1 MDFQDTRTQ
10 TDVPHQ
16 QEVRANRTDR
26 FDHESSDP
34 NRHHLRRAVGPWGSY
49 TWGYADVGADIY
61 VALGLVVA
69 YAEGLA
75 NVAFLFAG
83 LLYVCIGLAYTELS
97 AMYPLAG
104 GGQLFVLRGLG
115 DFWGFVAGWA
125 VLLDFTIDI
134 GLFAYSSAGYIDHF
148 HEQWSRPPYII
159 IEAILLVLF
168 LLGLNIVGVRESSK
182 LNEVAAAVD
191 IVVETTLLFIG
202 FTFAFDPAFYWHQV
216 NAFLMHFDTS
226 RLLFGMSLAI
236 ISFVGLESIAQAA
249 QETERPTTIVPR
261 TSVALILTI
270 LAYAIALSNLTLG
283 MVSWQTYDPNSTGA
297 RYCHHLS
304 SAACS
309 NEHLAHQNAP
319 VAWLAIHLPIVG
331 GFIAPV
337 IAILGA
343 LLLLISSNAGVYGSS
358 RIMYSM
364 SVNNLTP
371 RIFTYV
377 QQRFA
382 TPVISLVTFALIA
395 ILELLYAGITPN
407 ALETLG
413 DMYAF
418 GAATSYTLVFVSL
431 LTLRFT
437 DQDTPR
443 TFRVPWNVTVRRN
456 GEAYQIPMVGVIG
469 LFGISSVLL
478 MVILTHPIGRVAGPV
493 WIALGLLGY
502 YIYRRKRG
510 LPLYGTVPRDWP
522 AEQLAV
528 YEESGEHALAEE
540 YRAALRRHARTGAHR
555 PADVE

>member
-1 MDFQDTRTQ
+1 MKLGSPP
-10 TDVPHQ
+10 VPPPAAPPGSAPVHD
-16 QEVRANRTDR
+16 QESDR
-26 FDHESSDP
+26 SDHSPSTG
-34 NRHHLRRAVGPWGSY
+34 HLRRAVGPWGSY
-49 TWGYADVGADIY
+49 AWGYADVGADIY

-69 YAEGLA
+69 YAEGLS

-104 GGQLFVLRGLG
+104 GGQLFVLRGIG

-148 HEQWSRPPYII
+148 HQEWSKPPYII

-168 LLGLNIVGVRESSK
+168 LLGLNVLGVRESSR
-182 LNEVAAAVD
+182 LNEIAAAVD

-216 NAFLMHFDTS
+216 NAFLMHFDGS

-249 QETERPTTIVPR
+249 QETVRPTTIVPR

-283 MVSWQTYDPNSTGA
+283 MVAWQTYDPNSTESQ
-297 RYCHHLS
+297 YCHHLS
-304 SAACS
+304 AAACS
-309 NEHLAHQNAP
+309 AEHLAHQNAP
-319 VAWLAIHLPIVG
+319 VAWLAIHLPLVG
-331 GFIAPV
+331 SFIAPV

-343 LLLLISSNAGVYGSS
+343 VLLLISSNAGVYGSS

-371 RIFTYV
+371 KIFTYV
-377 QQRFA
+377 QARFA
-382 TPVISLVTFALIA
+382 TPVISLVTFSAIA
-395 ILELLYAGITPN
+395 IAELLYAGITPN
-407 ALETLG
+407 ALVTLG

-437 DQDTPR
+437 DRDTPR
-443 TFRVPWNVTVRRN
+443 TFRVPWNVRVRRH
-456 GEAYQIPMVGVIG
+456 GEVYEVPIVGVIG
-469 LFGISSVLL
+469 MFGIASVLV
-478 MVILTHPIGRVAGPV
+478 MVILTHPIGRIAGPV
-493 WIALGLLGY
+493 WIALGLVGY
-502 YIYRRKRG
+502 YVYRRKRN
-510 LPLYGTVPRDWP
+510 LPVYGTVRRDWA

-528 YEESGEHALAEE
+528 YVESGEDALAEE
-540 YRAALRRHARTGAHR
+540 YQTALRRHAREGS
-555 PADVE
+555 PKGP

>member
-1 MDFQDTRTQ
+1 MGDIAAPAIETQ
-10 TDVPHQ
+10 H
-16 QEVRANRTDR
+16 R
-26 FDHESSDP
+26 
-34 NRHHLRRAVGPWGSY
+34 LRRSVGPWGSY

-69 YAEGLA
+69 YAEGLS

-97 AMYPLAG
+97 SMYPLAG

-148 HEQWSRPPYII
+148 HEQWSKPPYII

-168 LLGLNIVGVRESSK
+168 LLGLNIIGVRESSK
-182 LNEVAAAVD
+182 LNEIAAAVD

-216 NAFLMHFDTS
+216 SAFLMHFDGS
-226 RLLFGMSLAI
+226 KLLFGMSLAI

-249 QETERPTTIVPR
+249 QETERPTQVVPR

-283 MVSWQTYDPNSTGA
+283 MVSWQTYDPNSTEA
-297 RYCHHLS
+297 QYCHHLS
-304 SAACS
+304 AAACS

-331 GFIAPV
+331 SFIAPV

-343 LLLLISSNAGVYGSS
+343 VLLLISSNAGVYGSS

-371 RIFTYV
+371 KIFTYV

-382 TPVISLVTFALIA
+382 TPVISLVTFATVA

-437 DQDTPR
+437 DRDTPR
-443 TFRVPWNVTVRRN
+443 TFRVPWNFTIRRN
-456 GEAYQIPMVGVIG
+456 GEAYEVPLVGIIG
-469 LFGISSVLL
+469 LFGIASVLV

-493 WIALGLLGY
+493 WIALGLVGY
-502 YIYRRKRG
+502 YLYRRKRK
-510 LPLYGTVPRDWP
+510 LPVYGTTPRDWP
-522 AEQLAV
+522 SEQLAV

-540 YRAALRRHARTGAHR
+540 YRAALRRHAREETQKIR
-555 PADVE
+555 S